1 MSAPFTDDDKAF
13 LRTILSNPAELTG
26 WLVYAD
32 WLDERD
38 DPRAEFVRLQARR
51 SEPGLSQTERFG
63 VEAQLE
69 ELVPALDPDWVA
81 IFDRPRIEN
90 CDRLFAFR
98 CPKKWENL
106 TATDDPA
113 VRYCAGCHKTVH
125 YCNDIY
131 TARHHARGGECVAV
145 ALGVPRRR
153 DDLREPETHHLMGII
168 AMPGEYEPEPDPP
181 VARRPWWK
189 FW

>member
-13 LRTILSNPAELTG
+13 LRTILSNPAELTA

-38 DPRAEFVRLQARR
+38 DPRAAFVRLMVRFGDR
-51 SEPGLSQTERFG
+51 DLSQTDRFG
-63 VEAQLE
+63 VESQLE
-69 ELVPALDPDWVA
+69 ELRPALDPDWVA

-90 CDRLFAFR
+90 CDELFAFR

-106 TATDDPA
+106 TATDDPTE
-113 VRYCAGCHKTVH
+113 RYCDGCHKTVR
-125 YCNDIY
+125 YCHDIE
-131 TARHHARGGECVAV
+131 TAREHARRGRCVAL
-145 ALGVPRRR
+145 AIGVERHP
-153 DDLREPETHHLMGII
+153 DDLREPEEVVAGMLIFD
-168 AMPGEYEPEPDPP
+168 PELYPEPPP
-181 VARRPWWK
+181 AKRPWWK

>member
-1 MSAPFTDDDKAF
+1 MSTPFTDDDKAF

-38 DPRAEFVRLQARR
+38 DLRAEFVRLQARR
-51 SEPGLSQTERFG
+51 SDAGLTQTERFG
-63 VEAQLE
+63 VEGRLE
-69 ELVPALDPDWVA
+69 ELVPLFDPDWVA

-90 CDRLFAFR
+90 CTKLFAFR

-106 TATDDPA
+106 KETAEAD
-113 VRYCAGCHKTVH
+113 VRYCESCDKTVR
-125 YCNDIY
+125 YCHDIY
-131 TARHHARGGECVAV
+131 DARRVARTGGCVAV
-145 ALGVPRRR
+145 AIGVPRRP
-153 DDLREPETHHLMGII
+153 DDLKEPEVRHLMGMI
-168 AMPGEYEPEPDPP
+168 AFDPTPEPPP
-181 VARRPWWK
+181 AAKRPWWK

>member
-1 MSAPFTDDDKAF
+1 MSTPFTDDDKAF

-51 SEPGLSQTERFG
+51 SDAGLTQTERFG
-63 VEAQLE
+63 VEGRLE
-69 ELVPALDPDWVA
+69 ELMPKLDPDWVA

-106 TATDDPA
+106 KETEETD
-113 VRYCAGCHKTVH
+113 VRYCEGCNKTVY
-125 YCNDIY
+125 YCNDIE
-131 TARHHARGGECVAV
+131 TAHVHARRGECVAI
-145 ALGVPRRR
+145 ALGVERTT
-153 DDLREPETHHLMGII
+153 DDLKEKPHHFIGRTMGIM
-168 AMPGEYEPEPDPP
+168 AFDPVPEPVP
-181 VARRPWWK
+181 AKRPWWK